1 MKLLQVNML
10 FKIKLILHF
19 YLLFISGLQKTKKEF
34 HGHFKIWKGGKKMK
48 LLQVNMLFKIKLIL
62 HFYLLFI
69 SGLPNKKTLD
79 SEF

>member
-1 MKLLQVNML
+1 
-10 FKIKLILHF
+10 
-19 YLLFISGLQKTKKEF
+19 
-34 HGHFKIWKGGKKMK
+34 MK

-69 SGLPNKKTLD
+69 SGLPNKKTVD